1 MRRSAVVV
9 SGSLGFLCGC
19 YVEMRARGDVAS
31 GAGSAV
37 GGSMVAVCVTAGLE
51 LSIDDDARYRTLL
64 GLGGERVTASS
75 RTLGIKGVNT
85 SRLEMGLH
93 RPWSGRSSLTRSFDL
108 RFGLAGIS
116 NTMGGN
122 VSEVRLGG
130 AASFGPRH
138 VSIMIGPTVSYWDA
152 ARSGTALGI
161 GLEAGVHLN
170 ADPRDLIRRVR

>member
-1 MRRSAVVV
+1 MRRAVVI
-9 SGSLGFLCGC
+9 SGPLALLCGC

-51 LSIDDDARYRTLL
+51 LSVDDDARYRTLL

-75 RTLGIKGVNT
+75 RTLGIKGVTT

-93 RPWSGRSSLTRSFDL
+93 RPWSSSLARSFDL

-122 VSEVRLGG
+122 VSVVRLGG

-161 GLEAGVHLN
+161 GLEAGVHFN